1 MNPIEIRK
9 ATVAD
14 LEMLQKLSIQT
25 FAETFAVTNT
35 PENIANYIDKSF
47 NTEQLIR
54 ELNTIESQFYMAF
67 SDTIPV
73 GYLKVNFGE
82 AQTEIIEGNSLEIH
96 RIYVLQT
103 FHGKNVG
110 QLLLDT
116 AKNIGQTSG
125 VTSIWLG
132 VWEENHRALRFYTKN
147 GFVVFD
153 KHDFIMGTD
162 KQTDLMMHLSYK
174 KI

>member
-25 FAETFAVTNT
+25 FTETFSVTNT
-35 PENIANYIDKSF
+35 PENIASYIDKSF

-54 ELNTIESQFYMAF
+54 ELNTIESQFYIAF

-110 QLLLDT
+110 KLLLDK

-125 VTSIWLG
+125 VNSIWLG

-162 KQTDLMMHLSYK
+162 KQTDLMMQL
-174 KI
+174 IL

>member
-25 FAETFAVTNT
+25 FTETFDVTNT

-47 NTEQLIR
+47 NTEQLIT
-54 ELNTIESQFYMAF
+54 ELNTIESQFYLAL
-67 SDTIPV
+67 SDTVPV
-73 GYLKVNFGE
+73 GYLKINFGE
-82 AQTEIIEGNSLEIH
+82 AQTEIMEGNSLEIH

-110 QLLLDT
+110 QLLLDK
-116 AKNIGQTSG
+116 AKNIGQTNG
-125 VTSIWLG
+125 VTLIWLG

-153 KHDFIMGTD
+153 QHDFIMGTD
-162 KQTDLMMHLSYK
+162 KQTDLLMQHIL
-174 KI
+174 

>member
-25 FAETFAVTNT
+25 FTETFAVTNT

-96 RIYVLQT
+96 RIYVLQN
-103 FHGKNVG
+103 FHGKKVG
-110 QLLLDT
+110 KLLLDT

-132 VWEENHRALRFYTKN
+132 VWEENYRALRFYTKN

-153 KHDFIMGTD
+153 QHDFIMGTD
-162 KQTDLMMHLSYK
+162 KQTDLMMQL
-174 KI
+174 IL